1 MLYSMTG
8 FGRAERTTNTQRIV
22 VEIKSINSKSFDLRT
37 RISTQYQSKEIE
49 LRKLINSNLIRG
61 KVDLTLTVEN
71 TLENEHSINKQAF
84 DNYYNDLMGIMSKH
98 STIDNG
104 DLLYTITRLPGVI
117 VQNNDAVDEESWA
130 TILEVINE
138 ALSALNDFRAEE
150 GKATLEDIQSHIS
163 KIEALLQRVNPAEDE
178 RVEKIRAR
186 LLSSLEQLQVKG
198 KVDENRLEQEM
209 IYYLDKFDLN
219 EEKVRLQQHC
229 TYFVDELNKTVL
241 SKGKKLNFILQEIGR
256 EINTLG
262 SKANSAEI
270 QRLVIQMK
278 NEADKIKEQ
287 LSNIL

>member
-8 FGRAERTTNTQRIV
+8 FGRAEKTTPSQRII
-22 VEIKSINSKSFDLRT
+22 VEIKSVNSKSFDLRT
-37 RISTQYQSKEIE
+37 RISTQYQGKEIE
-49 LRKLINSNLIRG
+49 LRKLINNNLMRG

-71 TLENEHSINKQAF
+71 TLENDHAINKKAF
-84 DNYYNDLMGIMSKH
+84 SNYYKNLKEVAEEHKIEK
-98 STIDNG
+98 G

-117 VQNNDAVDEESWA
+117 IQNNDAVDNNAWKL
-130 TILEVINE
+130 ILEVVEE
-138 ALSALNDFRAEE
+138 ALVSVNDFRTEE
-150 GKATLEDIQSHIS
+150 GKATLEDIQSHINNIA
-163 KIEALLQRVNPAEDE
+163 KLLSDVDPAEEE
-178 RVEKIRAR
+178 RVEKIKAR

-229 TYFVDELNKTVL
+229 TYFSEELEKEVK

-262 SKANSAEI
+262 SKANSATI

-287 LSNIL
+287 LANIL